1 MSKFLNKLN
10 QVYYNLLEADAPQ
23 PGLDQTGGQ
32 QGDQAMAP
40 AAPAPAAAPA
50 APAAAPAAP
59 EQEAQP
65 MTPEGK
71 VFLVE
76 LALKALAVDS
86 STISE
91 QDKAI
96 FETHVTKDN
105 ADQVADRIRQLVEGL

>member
-1 MSKFLNKLN
+1 MSKFNQKLN
-10 QVYYNLLEADAPQ
+10 EFYFNLLEADQQ

-32 QGDQAMAP
+32 QGDQNVA
-40 AAPAPAAAPA
+40 AAPAPAQAQAPA
-50 APAAAPAAP
+50 TP
-59 EQEAQP
+59 EQQEAQP

-91 QDKAI
+91 QDKSI

-105 ADQVADRIRQLVEGL
+105 ADQVADRIKQIVEGL

>member
-1 MSKFLNKLN
+1 MSKFNKKIN
-10 QVYYNLLEADAPQ
+10 EFYFNLLEADQQA
-23 PGLDQTGGQ
+23 GLNQTGGQ
-32 QGDQAMAP
+32 QGDQATAAAP
-40 AAPAPAAAPA
+40 AQAPAQAPAPAA
-50 APAAAPAAP
+50 P
-59 EQEAQP
+59 EQQEAQP

-91 QDKAI
+91 QDKSI

-105 ADQVADRIRQLVEGL
+105 ADQVADRIKQIVEGL

>member
-1 MSKFLNKLN
+1 MSKFNQKLN
-10 QVYYNLLEADAPQ
+10 EVYFKLLEADAPTAMPQ
-23 PGLDQTGGQ
+23 DGGPT
-32 QGDQAMAP
+32 DPNAAP
-40 AAPAPAAAPA
+40 ATPAAPTAPAPA
-50 APAAAPAAP
+50 P
-59 EQEAQP
+59 EEPQQ

-96 FETHVTKDN
+96 FETKVTKDN
-105 ADQVADRIRQLVEGL
+105 AEQVAQRIREIVEGT

>member
-10 QVYYNLLEADAPQ
+10 EVYYNLLEADAPQ
-23 PGLDQTGGQ
+23 PGLDQSGGA
-32 QGDQAMAP
+32 QGDPNAAP
-40 AAPAPAAAPA
+40 AAPAPAPAP
-50 APAAAPAAP
+50 AP

-76 LALKALAVDS
+76 LALKALAIDS

-105 ADQVADRIRQLVEGL
+105 ADQVADRIRQIVEGL

>member
-32 QGDQAMAP
+32 QGDQTM
-40 AAPAPAAAPA
+40 

>member
-1 MSKFLNKLN
+1 MSKFNQKLN
-10 QVYYNLLEADAPQ
+10 EFYYNLLEADASGQ
-23 PGLDQTGGQ
+23 GLDQTGGQ
-32 QGDQAMAP
+32 QGDQAPAAAPAPAAP
-40 AAPAPAAAPA
+40 AAPAP
-50 APAAAPAAP
+50 AP

-71 VFLVE
+71 VFLIE

-91 QDKAI
+91 QDKSI

-105 ADQVADRIRQLVEGL
+105 ADQVADRIRQIVEGL